1 VGSYVVLDHKTTA
14 GLLVCWCEGGNNTMP
29 GSDSDRAFHQRVLA
43 GTESAAGDLDRRFRQ
58 RLCALVERE
67 MNERFRRRE
76 DPEDIVQSVF
86 RTFFRRAAK
95 GEFQVEHS
103 GALWRL
109 LQQITRRKILKHSE
123 YHLRDKRTPER
134 ERYEMDD
141 LLADKPP
148 GAREARL
155 LGDVLEAVLARLEPL
170 EPEVLRLQLFG
181 YRIAEIVEIVIEG
194 LESPYPEILQ
204 LRLQGQTETQI
215 ADKLGCGREAVRY
228 RLKRIQERLRSML
241 SQDSER

>member
-1 VGSYVVLDHKTTA
+1 
-14 GLLVCWCEGGNNTMP
+14 M
-29 GSDSDRAFHQRVLA
+29 
-43 GTESAAGDLDRRFRQ
+43 
-58 RLCALVERE
+58 
-67 MNERFRRRE
+67 
-76 DPEDIVQSVF
+76 
-86 RTFFRRAAK
+86 
-95 GEFQVEHS
+95 
-103 GALWRL
+103 WRL
-109 LQQITRRKILKHSE
+109 LQKIARRKILKHIE

-148 GAREARL
+148 GAGEARL
-155 LGDVLEAVLARLEPL
+155 LGDVLEAVLARLDPL

-194 LESPYPEILQ
+194 LDSPYPEILY

-228 RLKRIQERLRSML
+228 KLRRIQQRLAKML
-241 SQDSER
+241 SGDSKR